1 MAGFY
6 EPRATSHEQRA
17 TIVAT
22 SRGLLK
28 AAGGAVG
35 FPLDKLEEKKLDKV
49 CLNL

>member
-1 MAGFY
+1 MVGFY
-6 EPRATSHEQRA
+6 EPRATA
-17 TIVAT
+17 VAT

-35 FPLDKLEEKKLDKV
+35 FPLDELAEKKLDKV